1 MKMCREEIVKVIL
14 KQIDDDSTTNNF
26 EHSYWF
32 ICTGCLD
39 EVEMVK
45 KENNIFECPDCKTE
59 FVEMG
64 GRELIQIRHK
74 KRRKGDC
81 ENENNSSR

>member
-1 MKMCREEIVKVIL
+1 VNVLL
-14 KQIDDDSTTNNF
+14 KQLDDDSTTNNF
-26 EHSYWF
+26 EDSYWF

-59 FVEMG
+59 FVE
-64 GRELIQIRHK
+64 RE
-74 KRRKGDC
+74 
-81 ENENNSSR
+81 

>member
-1 MKMCREEIVKVIL
+1 VKQSYECLDCEYKMCREEIVKVIL

-45 KENNIFECPDCKTE
+45 KDNDIFECPDCKTE
-59 FVEMG
+59 FVEIG
-64 GRELIQIRHK
+64 GYGYGK
-74 KRRKGDC
+74 TDNC
-81 ENENNSSR
+81 